1 MKYLVIFAK
10 IGLKA
15 EFEFYVNVKYPP
27 LPLQMLKSGL
37 IFSSLLLFLIAC
49 ETAETQE
56 ESIPEN
62 HAALL
67 GTWQEA
73 DSSDTVIWTFDQY
86 EVKWKGFRHYYE
98 VSNDSLIIS
107 GLVHKI
113 VEQKEEKIQ
122 FLTFDGKLCT
132 LNRKDK

>member
-1 MKYLVIFAK
+1 MNYLVIFAK
-10 IGLKA
+10 IGFKA

-27 LPLQMLKSGL
+27 LPLQMLKSPL
-37 IFSSLLLFLIAC
+37 ILSSLLLFLIAC
-49 ETAETQE
+49 ETPETQE
-56 ESIPEN
+56 ETISEE

-67 GTWQEA
+67 GTWQET

-107 GLVHKI
+107 GLVNQI
-113 VEQKEEKIQ
+113 MEQSDEKIQ

-132 LNRKDK
+132 LNRKD